1 MKLTNNFNNFVDA
14 FHRMGRGEQFSYD
27 ALKAIFEYIEDYERD
42 TGEETELD
50 VIAICCEFSEMTEN
64 EFMDYYNIPDK
75 DRILHYLDKN
85 AGWYIM
91 LGNDN
96 YVFLQF

>member
-1 MKLTNNFNNFVDA
+1 MKQTINFNNFVDA
-14 FHRMGRGEQFSYD
+14 FHSKGRSEQFSYD

-42 TGEETELD
+42 TGEEQELD
-50 VIAICCEFSEMTEN
+50 VIAICCEFSEMTQA
-64 EFMDYYNIPDK
+64 EFMESYSIPDE

-85 AGWYIM
+85 AGWYAV

-96 YVFLQF
+96 IVFIQF